1 MPSPV
6 QVSISNIEKGSSIEE
21 IAREFYKELKLFN
34 SIWNHYQNRIEKY
47 YNDIEDGYRFEN

>member
-34 SIWNHYQNRIEKY
+34 SIWNHYQNRIENY
-47 YNDIEDGYRFEN
+47 YNDIENGYRFRN

>member
-47 YNDIEDGYRFEN
+47 YNDIEFGYRYEN

>member
-1 MPSPV
+1 MPSHV

-34 SIWNHYQNRIEKY
+34 SI
-47 YNDIEDGYRFEN
+47 